1 VLKRY
6 EGYRRNIHRYKMYSD
21 LRKSFYFPEDILKKA
36 RANPHEP
43 AIIENRGKYSL
54 VEKNYD
60 TKRLFSIED
69 EKRNT
74 ASFENPFKRQ
84 TPFIRINADMSTLGC
99 DPVILLPM
107 DETKPVSEQ
116 IKTHEFGAEM
126 DLNNNLALTLR
137 VKGNGKKGAIGIKTR
152 CNSNSEF
159 GYGLYIIDTDF
170 EGWRDFVL
178 CEADNGERPDL
189 SFDKKEHLYPIYRS
203 GLQTGRMVKIELE
216 IDGDVEGVFMSS
228 VKACRQV
235 YNVIKN
241 PTVTV
246 GRESVKFECE
256 LMSSDLIEW
265 DGKTAVVIDRY
276 GNEKKIWFE
285 GSVSVPKGK
294 YKASVTGV
302 SLNACPMNV
311 HLTLG
316 TTGNIIK

>member
-36 RANPHEP
+36 RANPHEL
-43 AIIENRGKYSL
+43 AIIENRGKYSF